1 MWYIFKAFKS
11 YCTHTDSAN
20 CMTNRSDR
28 PHDNSYIPL
37 TNIVRWGISKA
48 ESLLT
53 LYQLLSQKLFIT
65 VHYFL
70 WSLKAMCPF
79 PCPVTLTHHHQGTQ
93 AVWAPPEVCSFST
106 CSLAGL
112 WSPCQWSSSQSF
124 SQQSIH
130 HLCKKQQES
139 VGYWKAKLCNSVLL
153 WMKLTLKRGITV
165 SLIKITHRH
174 LNVKLEKPSALSQ
187 YLMLLK

>member
-130 HLCKKQQES
+130 HLCKKTT
-139 VGYWKAKLCNSVLL
+139 GKCW
-153 WMKLTLKRGITV
+153 
-165 SLIKITHRH
+165 
-174 LNVKLEKPSALSQ
+174 
-187 YLMLLK
+187 LLKGKTLQFRFIVDEIDFKAGHNCFFNKNNTQTFKCEIGET